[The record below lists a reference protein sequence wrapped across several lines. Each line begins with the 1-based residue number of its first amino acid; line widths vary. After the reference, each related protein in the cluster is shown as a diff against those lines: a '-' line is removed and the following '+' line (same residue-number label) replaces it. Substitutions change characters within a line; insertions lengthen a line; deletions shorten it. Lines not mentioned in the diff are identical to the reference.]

1 MRRLVP
7 VLMLLTACASA
18 GEADGPRATVVV
30 RNGYSGAVRAYVV
43 WNEGRRISLGDV
55 ASGRTR
61 TFHPIQKGND
71 VSIGLSLV
79 STPSPGTTAGP
90 TGFQGG
96 RPADIRSPYLQSEP
110 IALIQGEGIEWE
122 ITPTGSLM
130 FRRIS
135 LTAEQGPANS
145 SAPSVPSPN

>member
-1 MRRLVP
+1 MRCLLP

-30 RNGYSGAVRAYVV
+30 RNDYSSAVQAYVV
-43 WNEGRRISLGDV
+43 WNEGRRISLGNV
-55 ASGRTR
+55 GSGRAR

-71 VSIGLSLV
+71 IAIGLSLI
-79 STPSPGTTAGP
+79 SAPSPGTTAGP

-110 IALIQGEGIEWE
+110 ISVIQGEGIEWE
-122 ITPTGSLM
+122 VTPTGGLL

-135 LTAEQGPANS
+135 LTAEHAEANS
-145 SAPSVPSPN
+145 SAPSPD